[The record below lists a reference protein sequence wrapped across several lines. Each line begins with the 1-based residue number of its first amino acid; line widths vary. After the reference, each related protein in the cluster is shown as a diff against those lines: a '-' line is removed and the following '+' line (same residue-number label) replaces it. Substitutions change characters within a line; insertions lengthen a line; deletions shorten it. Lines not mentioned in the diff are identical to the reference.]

1 MLTTALS
8 VIGLLA
14 LRVGLPLIITLTLS
28 DLLLRLQAREYK
40 GYGH

>member
-1 MLTTALS
+1 MVTTTLA

-14 LRVGLPLIITLTLS
+14 LRVGLPLLITLTLS
-28 DLLLRLQAREYK
+28 DLLLRLNAREHQ